1 MVGAVA
7 AVIVAKEKHIVE
19 AFRSVGATA
28 PAAAVA
34 PGAIGVEER
43 VAFRRLC
50 TRAVLREVGSGA
62 FYLDEP
68 SWEACRAMRRRLA
81 LAALAVILLVLIAG
95 VLGWFRAG

>member
-1 MVGAVA
+1 MGAVA

-19 AFRSVGATA
+19 AFRGVGATA

-50 TRAVLREVGSGA
+50 TRAVLREVGSGG
-62 FYLDEP
+62 FYLDGP
-68 SWEACRAMRRRLA
+68 SWEALRAMRRRVA
-81 LAALAVILLVLIAG
+81 LLAVLAVLAVVLFG
-95 VLGWFRAG
+95 VFGWLRSG